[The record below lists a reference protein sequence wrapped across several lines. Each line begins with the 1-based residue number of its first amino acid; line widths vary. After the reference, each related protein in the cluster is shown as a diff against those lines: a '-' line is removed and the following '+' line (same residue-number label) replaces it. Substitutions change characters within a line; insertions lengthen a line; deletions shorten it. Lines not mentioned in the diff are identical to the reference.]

1 MLNSFH
7 RNIQFTNE
15 VESNGKLPFLEV
27 ILMPNDEGIVP
38 TVYPKESNSDVYLH
52 WDEGHKNYS

>member
-1 MLNSFH
+1 
-7 RNIQFTNE
+7 
-15 VESNGKLPFLEV
+15 
-27 ILMPNDEGIVP
+27 MPNDEGIVP